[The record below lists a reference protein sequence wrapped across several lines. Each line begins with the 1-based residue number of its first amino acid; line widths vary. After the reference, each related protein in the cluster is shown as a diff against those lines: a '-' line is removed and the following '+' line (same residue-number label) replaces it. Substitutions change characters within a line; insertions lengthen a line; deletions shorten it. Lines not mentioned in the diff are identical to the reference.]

1 MHITQA
7 EEIARPE
14 AGGARLSGGKLKVAV
29 LGATGMVGQH
39 LTRLL
44 TDHPWFELVIV
55 AASAN
60 SARKSYAEAVRDRW
74 AMETRIPDEI
84 AAMDVWDVQAVD
96 EIVSQVDMAF
106 CAINLDKEGVLR
118 LEHAYAARGAWVTS
132 NNSAYRPDP
141 FVPMVI
147 PAVNPHHL
155 DLIPRQ
161 RQAKGYRTGA
171 LIVKSNC
178 SIQSYVIALEPLREF
193 GIERLSVHSEQA
205 ISGAGKTFETFPDIE
220 RNLIPLINGEEQ
232 KSEVEPLKIWGKVE
246 VDGIVPAS
254 GPKIKAKCVRVSV
267 LHGHT
272 AYMTVKFRVTPTVA
286 QILERWENF
295 RSPDQ
300 AGSPVGQRGVPGRAS
315 RLGYHSRWGSGL
327 PSAPRKLIHYRP
339 EPDRPQPRLDVMTE
353 NGMAVNIGQLKV
365 DNDQLVSFTGL
376 SHNLILGAAGGAV
389 LATEAAVARQL
400 VYRRISTRQEAPLPA

>member
-1 MHITQA
+1 MHITQT

-14 AGGARLSGGKLKVAV
+14 ALGARLSGGKLKVAV
-29 LGATGMVGQH
+29 LGATGMVGQQ
-39 LTRLL
+39 LIRLL
-44 TDHPWFELVIV
+44 TDHPWFEVVVL

-60 SARKSYAEAVRDRW
+60 SAGKSYAEAVRGRW
-74 AMETRIPDEI
+74 AMETRIPDKI
-84 AAMDVWDVQAVD
+84 AAMNVGDVQAVD
-96 EIVSQVDMAF
+96 EIVSQVDIAF
-106 CAINLDKEGVLR
+106 CAINLDKEGVLM
-118 LEHAYAARGAWVTS
+118 LEHAYASAGAWVTS

-161 RQAKGYRTGA
+161 RQSKGYRTGA
-171 LIVKSNC
+171 IIVKSNC

-193 GIERLSVHSEQA
+193 GIESLSVHSEQA

-232 KSEVEPLKIWGKVE
+232 KSEVEPLKIWGKVGT
-246 VDGIVPAS
+246 DGITPAS

-272 AYMTVKFRVTPTVA
+272 AYVTVKFKVTPTES
-286 QILERWENF
+286 QILERWENYGLT
-295 RSPDQ
+295 DE
-300 AGSPVGQRGVPGRAS
+300 AGRPCWSDE
-315 RLGYHSRWGSGL
+315 L
-327 PSAPRKLIHYRP
+327 PSAPRKLIHYLP

-353 NGMAVNIGQLKV
+353 NGMAVSIGQLKV

-400 VYRRISTRQEAPLPA
+400 VYRRISTRQEATLPA

>member
-29 LGATGMVGQH
+29 LGATGMVGQQ

-44 TDHPWFELVIV
+44 TDHPWFEVVIV

-84 AAMDVWDVQAVD
+84 AAMNVWDVQAVD

-106 CAINLDKEGVLR
+106 CAINLDKAGVLR
-118 LEHAYAARGAWVTS
+118 LEHAYAAAGAWVTS

-147 PAVNPHHL
+147 PAVNSHHL

-193 GIERLSVHSEQA
+193 GIDRVSVHSEQA

-220 RNLIPLINGEEQ
+220 RNLIPMINGEEQ
-232 KSEVEPLKIWGKVE
+232 KSEIEPLKIWGKVG

-272 AYMTVKFRVTPTVA
+272 AYVTVKFRVTPTVA
-286 QILERWENF
+286 QILERWENYG
-295 RSPDQ
+295 SPDQ
-300 AGSPVGQRGVPGRAS
+300 S
-315 RLGYHSRWGSGL
+315 GSGL
-327 PSAPRKLIHYRP
+327 PSAPRRLIHYLP

-353 NGMAVNIGQLKV
+353 NGMAVSVGQLKV

>member
-1 MHITQA
+1 MAQA
-7 EEIARPE
+7 EQIVRPE
-14 AGGARLSGGKLKVAV
+14 AGRARLSGGKLQVAV
-29 LGATGMVGQH
+29 LGATGMVGQQ
-39 LTRLL
+39 LIRLL
-44 TDHPWFELVIV
+44 SDHPWFEVVIV

-60 SARKSYAEAVRDRW
+60 SARKSYAEAVRGRW
-74 AMETRIPDEI
+74 TMETRIPDEV
-84 AAMDVWDVQAVD
+84 AAMNVWDVQEVD
-96 EIVSQVDMAF
+96 EIVSHVDIAF

-118 LEHAYAARGAWVTS
+118 LEDAYAAAGAWVTS

-147 PAVNPHHL
+147 PAVNAHHL

-161 RQAKGYRTGA
+161 RQEKGYRTGA

-193 GIERLSVHSEQA
+193 GIESVSVHSEQA

-232 KSEVEPLKIWGKVE
+232 KSEVEPLKIWGNVG
-246 VDGIVPAS
+246 VNGIIPAT

-272 AYMTVKFRVTPTVA
+272 AYVTVKFRVTPTMA
-286 QILERWENF
+286 QILERWENYG
-295 RSPDQ
+295 SPDQ
-300 AGSPVGQRGVPGRAS
+300 AGSPAGQRGS
-315 RLGYHSRWGSGL
+315 HTRWGAGL
-327 PSAPRKLIHYRP
+327 PSAPRKLIHYLP

-353 NGMAVNIGQLKV
+353 DGMAVSIGQVKI
-365 DNDQLVSFTGL
+365 DTERLVSFTGL

-400 VYRRISTRQEAPLPA
+400 VYRRILTFNEVPLPAYQ

>member
-1 MHITQA
+1 MHITQS
-7 EEIARPE
+7 EEIAGPE

-29 LGATGMVGQH
+29 LGATGMVGQQ
-39 LTRLL
+39 LTTLL
-44 TDHPWFELVIV
+44 KDHPWFEVVIV

-60 SARKSYAEAVRDRW
+60 SARKSYAEAVRGRW

-84 AAMDVWDVQAVD
+84 AAMNVWDVQAVD
-96 EIVSQVDMAF
+96 EIVSQVDIAF
-106 CAINLDKEGVLR
+106 CAINLDKAGVLR
-118 LEHAYAARGAWVTS
+118 LEHAYATKGAWVTS

-193 GIERLSVHSEQA
+193 GIESVSVHSEQA

-220 RNLIPLINGEEQ
+220 RNLIPMINGEEQ
-232 KSEVEPLKIWGKVE
+232 KSEIEPLKIWGE
-246 VDGIVPAS
+246 VGVGGIVPAS

-272 AYMTVKFRVTPTVA
+272 AYVTVKFRVTPTVA
-286 QILERWENF
+286 QILERWENYG
-295 RSPDQ
+295 SPDQ
-300 AGSPVGQRGVPGRAS
+300 S
-315 RLGYHSRWGSGL
+315 GSGL
-327 PSAPRKLIHYRP
+327 PSAPRRLIHYLP

-353 NGMAVNIGQLKV
+353 NGMAVSVGQLKV